1 MNEKLVFSCG
11 RRVPDGESKQEPVT
25 LPIGELHGPGVLEWI
40 LRREHNEWPW
50 EGVRRSVH
58 RDLPFAHRL
67 QEGGL

>member
-11 RRVPDGESKQEPVT
+11 RRVPDRESKKESVT
-25 LPIGELHGPGVLEWI
+25 LPVGELHSPRILERI
-40 LRREHNEWPW
+40 LRREHDEWSW

-67 QEGGL
+67 KEGGL